1 MYSSPDRRRRT
12 RALPLVIKKL
22 CTPTLR
28 NVADDVVGVWYGVC
42 LRKIELSSWSRLA
55 TLLQLSV
62 TFAQTKQE
70 VVRALAAGRRNVVG
84 YGRLDFIFFV

>member
-1 MYSSPDRRRRT
+1 M
-12 RALPLVIKKL
+12 
-22 CTPTLR
+22 
-28 NVADDVVGVWYGVC
+28 
-42 LRKIELSSWSRLA
+42 A

-84 YGRLDFIFFV
+84 YGSLNFTFSFGFYHFILDPDEHQGRVPHGSRAGEL